1 MVVSTRR
8 LEANR
13 LNATKST
20 GPKTATGKAVVK
32 YNAVKHGLL
41 ATEII
46 LPDEDAGDVTEFER
60 KLRASL
66 LPVGPMEE
74 LLTDR
79 IVSSAWRLR
88 RLARVEADI
97 LKDDW
102 TRKDEWSG
110 NVTEGLGY
118 AFSRNLASLPV
129 LSRYETTI
137 ERGLY
142 KALHELQRLQ
152 AARSGV
158 LVPPPVVVDVNLSG
172 DTGGN
177 GFVS

>member
-1 MVVSTRR
+1 MAVSTRR

-88 RLARVEADI
+88 RLARMEAEV
-97 LKDDW
+97 LADDW
-102 TRKDEWSG
+102 TDYLGEKA
-110 NVTEGLGY
+110 GLGH
-118 AFSRNLASLPV
+118 AFSRNLGSLPV

-152 AARSGV
+152 ATRSGV
-158 LVPPPVVVDVNLSG
+158 LVPPPAVVDVDLSG
-172 DTGGN
+172 DAGGN

>member
-1 MVVSTRR
+1 MAVSTRR

-88 RLARVEADI
+88 RLARMEAEV
-97 LKDDW
+97 LTDDW
-102 TRKDEWSG
+102 EQFGKS
-110 NVTEGLGY
+110 GLGH
-118 AFSRNLASLPV
+118 AFSRNLGSLPV

-158 LVPPPVVVDVNLSG
+158 LVPPPAVVDVNLSG
-172 DTGGN
+172 DAGGN